1 MTTRAVIVMGVSGSG
16 KSTLGAAL
24 AARLGWAFADADD
37 SHPPANTAKMA
48 RGEALTDDDRAPWLA
63 ALHAL
68 IARHVQAGP
77 PLVLAC
83 SALKERYRRALI
95 DDLHDVRIVFARG
108 SHDLIAARMR
118 ARQHFM
124 PVSLL
129 DSQFASLEEPIGAL
143 VADIARPL
151 EDLVKELAD
160 QLVNDPPSPAA
171 P

>member
-24 AARLGWAFADADD
+24 AARLGWTFADADD
-37 SHPPANTAKMA
+37 YHPAANTAKMA
-48 RGEALTDDDRAPWLA
+48 RGQALTDDDRAPWLA

-68 IARHVQAGP
+68 LVGSVEQNT

-95 DDLHDVRIVFARG
+95 GELDGVQIVFARG

-129 DSQFASLEEPIGAL
+129 DSQLALLEEPSGAL
-143 VADIARPL
+143 VADIARPV
-151 EDLVKELAD
+151 EELVEVLTA
-160 QLVNDPPSPAA
+160 QLVNDPASPAA